1 MAMSVRIRRI
11 CGGSAPFLRR
21 FSSGASASS
30 NEPPTIFGNEPSA
43 YDYISH
49 LDRRPDLS
57 ENAGAVPDALARQL
71 SSLEHQEDDPMA
83 GLPRRRPI
91 RVPTPAPA
99 AASPLASTSTLSAS
113 APVNIKYSAAAR
125 ATMSTTNAKPP
136 ESAVARKTRLV
147 LPQPQRESSVSAPSG
162 VSAGEIEQVDEEVIN
177 AIPAPISESRQST
190 VLSPPQGFFDGKYQ
204 KEILQETQRRAR
216 IMQRTGQPFIGTSNK

>member
-1 MAMSVRIRRI
+1 MSVRIRRI
-11 CGGSAPFLRR
+11 CGGSAPLLRR
-21 FSSGASASS
+21 FSSSASASS
-30 NEPPTIFGNEPSA
+30 TEPPTIFGNEPSA

-91 RVPTPAPA
+91 RVPSPAPA
-99 AASPLASTSTLSAS
+99 SSSSTLSTST
-113 APVNIKYSAAAR
+113 PVNIKYSAAAR
-125 ATMSTTNAKPP
+125 ATMPTTNAKPP

-162 VSAGEIEQVDEEVIN
+162 VSAGEIEQVDEEIIN

-216 IMQRTGQPFIGTSNK
+216 IMQRTGQPFIGTLNK